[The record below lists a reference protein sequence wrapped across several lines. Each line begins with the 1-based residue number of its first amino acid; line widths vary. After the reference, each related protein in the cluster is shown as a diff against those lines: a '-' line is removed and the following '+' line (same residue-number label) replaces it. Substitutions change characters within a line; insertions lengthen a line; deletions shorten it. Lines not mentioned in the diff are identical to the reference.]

1 MRCERRFQAILTN
14 TQGIFFFLSTPFPP
28 LVFRIIFQ
36 EHICKSSKGNRT
48 VSTRGWYTVFPLCTV
63 EKIDKRNK
71 E

>member
-1 MRCERRFQAILTN
+1 MSEEIPSNFAKHSRD
-14 TQGIFFFLSTPFPP
+14 IFFSFHSPPP

-71 E
+71 G